1 MADRLLFQEVKA
13 CYINYFLE
21 DARLWLYRGSLKAEF
36 CVGKEHNCGRPPRQ
50 FSKKLIVLNWK
61 KNPKLSL
68 DSFIYLLF
76 NFLILLC
83 QIPEYW
89 DCRCTPPHP
98 VILIFQNLQT
108 FCTGK
113 VGFINIH
120 VPSQGVSLPGPCV
133 REGHSCTLTKL
144 SVNTEHQVPPVLT
157 YPGMVLC

>member
-1 MADRLLFQEVKA
+1 MR
-13 CYINYFLE
+13 
-21 DARLWLYRGSLKAEF
+21 
-36 CVGKEHNCGRPPRQ
+36 KEHNCGRPLREAV
-50 FSKKLIVLNWK
+50 FKKINCFKLK
-61 KNPKLSL
+61 KNKKIPNYHWIHSI
-68 DSFIYLLF
+68 IYYFCF

-113 VGFINIH
+113 VGFANVH
-120 VPSQGVSLPGPCV
+120 VPSQGVGLPGPCV
-133 REGHSCTLTKL
+133 REGHSCALAKL

-157 YPGMVLC
+157 FPGMVLC